1 MPSTSPPPTQ
11 TSQRILDV
19 AERLVQTQG
28 FNGFSYADI
37 AAELHLTKASLHY
50 HFATKGALGTELIAR
65 YHESFQ
71 RSLDAIYEEEGDARR
86 KLRRYADLYAGVLR
100 KDRMCLCGML
110 ASDFATL
117 PPPMKEAVKRFFDA
131 NERWV
136 ARVLDEG
143 RRAHAL
149 RLSGTASEL
158 ARTLV
163 AALEG
168 AMLVARSFGDV
179 SRFEAV
185 ADRLVAQLAARQRT

>member
-1 MPSTSPPPTQ
+1 VPLTSPPPVQ

-37 AAELHLTKASLHY
+37 AAELHVTKASLHY
-50 HFATKGALGTELIAR
+50 HFATKAELGTELIAR
-65 YHESFQ
+65 YHETFQ
-71 RSLDAIYEEEGDARR
+71 RALDAIDAEEDDARR
-86 KLRRYADLYAGVLR
+86 KLRRYADLYASVLR

-143 RRAHAL
+143 RKARAL
-149 RLSGTASEL
+149 RLAGAAPEL

-168 AMLVARSFGDV
+168 AMLVSRSYGDV
-179 SRFEAV
+179 SRFEA
-185 ADRLVAQLAARQRT
+185 AAERLVAQLVARQRT